1 MSSPEALLDVTRGAV
16 VAPAGCGKTQ
26 LLTNAVAAHT
36 GRRPI
41 LVLTHTNAGVAAL
54 RGRLE
59 RAGVRPRAYRVHTLD
74 GWAMRLA
81 STFPLRSG
89 LRSGTLELRNPA
101 RDYPNIRAAAE
112 QLLCEGHIADLLR
125 STYDRV
131 LVDEYQD
138 CNVVQH
144 GLVCH
149 AADAVP
155 TVVLGDPLQGIFG
168 FGGNTLPDWDSVVCG
183 QFPVAMTLNTP
194 WRWINADSQE
204 LGEWL
209 LHTRGPL
216 RAGDAVDLASAPPSV
231 EWVQLTGDATRD
243 RQLQLRA
250 ARTQL
255 PGRKA
260 TALILADSTKP
271 VQQRQFASQ
280 LSGAATVESVD
291 LKDFIAFADGL
302 DADADGLAVLTRV
315 VQFAADIMTTVR
327 PAELMPR
334 VASLERGTARIAAS
348 DAERAALQLQVSPSA
363 KHVADLLEALNRQD
377 GVHVFRPAVLRA
389 CFAMLRACSQTQSL
403 RFGSAART
411 IRDDIRAGH
420 RRVARRAVGS
430 TLLMK
435 GLEADIAVVLDA
447 SRMDAAHLYVA
458 MTRGAHRLVVCS
470 AESRLLG
477 RSAARLGARTG
488 G

>member
-1 MSSPEALLDVTRGAV
+1 MSSPEALLDITRGAV

-26 LLTNAVAAHT
+26 LLTDAVAAYT

-54 RGRLE
+54 RSRFE

-89 LRSGTLELRNPA
+89 LRSGALELRNPA
-101 RDYPNIRAAAE
+101 RDYPDIRAAAE
-112 QLLCEGHIADLLR
+112 RLLSEGHVADLLH

-131 LVDEYQD
+131 LIDEYQD

-149 AADAVP
+149 AADVVP

-168 FGGNTLPDWDSVVCG
+168 FGGNTLPDWDAVVCV
-183 QFPVAMTLNTP
+183 QFPVAMTLDTP
-194 WRWINADSQE
+194 WRWINAESQE

-209 LHTRGPL
+209 LHTRGSL
-216 RAGDAVDLASAPPSV
+216 RTGGAVDLASAPPSV
-231 EWVQLTGDATRD
+231 EWVQLTGDPTRD

-327 PAELMPR
+327 PAEFMPR
-334 VASLERGTARIAAS
+334 VASLTRGTARIAAS
-348 DAERAALQLQVSPSA
+348 ESERAALQLQGSPSA
-363 KHVADLLEALNRQD
+363 QHVSDLLEALNRQG

-389 CFAMLRACSQTQSL
+389 CFAMLRACSQKPSL
-403 RFGSAART
+403 RFASAGRT

-447 SRMDAAHLYVA
+447 SPMDAPHLYVA
-458 MTRGAHRLVVCS
+458 MTRGARHLVVCS
-470 AESRLLG
+470 TASTLLG
-477 RSAARLGARTG
+477 RTSVRARSR
-488 G
+488 